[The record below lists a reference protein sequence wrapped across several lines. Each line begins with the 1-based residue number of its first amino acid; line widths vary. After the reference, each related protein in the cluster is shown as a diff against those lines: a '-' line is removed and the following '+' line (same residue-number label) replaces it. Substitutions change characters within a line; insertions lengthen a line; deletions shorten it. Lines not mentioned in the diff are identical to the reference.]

1 MRISIITPSGK
12 TQLELKSQPVKLRS
26 PFALLEIQLDSG
38 EQCDLSVGKK
48 VISYHSGVNQFHL
61 ELSPKNSRQ
70 SRIVGSGIVCILQVA
85 CVGGN
90 PIDERSIEN
99 LIYFCNSVSSLPVS
113 NSGQIHVLDLLQA
126 IDTGKITLL
135 RVQKPLTGY
144 DNKSHFWTSWKVH

>member
-26 PFALLEIQLDSG
+26 PFALLEVQLDSG

-48 VISYHSGVNQFHL
+48 VISYNSGVNQFHL
-61 ELSPKNSRQ
+61 DLSPKNSETVKV
-70 SRIVGSGIVCILQVA
+70 VGGGTVCIFQIS
-85 CVGGN
+85 CSGGIQ
-90 PIDERSIEN
+90 IDDRSIEN
-99 LIYFCNSVSSLPVS
+99 LIYFCNSLSILPAS
-113 NSGQIHVLDLLQA
+113 KTGQIHVSDLLQA

-144 DNKSHFWTSWKVH
+144 DNKSLFEKL

>member
-61 ELSPKNSRQ
+61 ELSPKNSETVK
-70 SRIVGSGIVCILQVA
+70 IVGSGIVCILQVA
-85 CVGGN
+85 
-90 PIDERSIEN
+90 
-99 LIYFCNSVSSLPVS
+99 
-113 NSGQIHVLDLLQA
+113 
-126 IDTGKITLL
+126 
-135 RVQKPLTGY
+135 
-144 DNKSHFWTSWKVH
+144 